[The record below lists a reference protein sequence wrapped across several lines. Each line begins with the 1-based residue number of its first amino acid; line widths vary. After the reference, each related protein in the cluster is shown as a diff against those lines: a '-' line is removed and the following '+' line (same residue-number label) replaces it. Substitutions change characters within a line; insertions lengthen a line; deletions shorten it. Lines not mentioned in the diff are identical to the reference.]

1 MIQCDIQ
8 QHLENETT
16 WNKHAQ
22 YLQRAKVKKLNN
34 KTFIGQPFF
43 CYLTM
48 HGINSAFDGDKSL

>member
-34 KTFIGQPFF
+34 KTFIGQPIIR
-43 CYLTM
+43 YLTM
-48 HGINSAFDGDKSL
+48 HGWSEFCL